1 MGKIKNLK
9 GKDLEFNID
18 NKEIMEFYKK
28 AKFIIL
34 LDEKGETKTLV
45 LE

>member
-1 MGKIKNLK
+1 MTKIKDLE
-9 GKDLEFNID
+9 GKDLEFDID
-18 NKEIMEFYKK
+18 NKEIMEFFKK

-34 LDEKGETKTLV
+34 LNEKGETKTLI